1 MTSIGHFQL
10 LGLCL
15 FDALLGVF
23 VLWQFAG
30 ALRRMSWGSRPAG
43 ALTPAPKLSVIVPAR
58 NEERDIAVGLQ
69 SILQQNDVDL
79 EVIVVDDHSHDRTG
93 AIADGFAAADSRLT
107 VLHNPELRPGWLGK
121 VNAMQQA
128 AARAT
133 GGFLLF
139 TDADVRHA
147 PGCFSTTLMELQT
160 RGLDFFSLFP
170 KLQCVSFW
178 ENVNVP
184 LYVGGLAQLVAASIE
199 DERSPDAVGA
209 GAFLLVRAEVFR
221 AVGGFEPV
229 RTEMIDDVALA
240 RLIKQRGYRVAFRAA
255 PDLLSVRLFKGN
267 RDAFFGMTKNILGVL
282 NGRLWLAPAVVLL
295 AAFVVWTPILAIVI
309 GAAGGETT
317 LLIAGL
323 ATYALQYGTFLLG
336 RDVLEFH
343 RGKALFFPL
352 VAVVVACCM
361 ARALYYRFVRG
372 SVLWRGRAVRV
383 CDSPPI

>member
-1 MTSIGHFQL
+1 MTSIGHVQL

-15 FDALLGVF
+15 FDALLGVL

-30 ALRRMSWGSRPAG
+30 ALRRMKWRSRPSG
-43 ALTPAPKLSVIVPAR
+43 RLTRDIKLSVIVPAR
-58 NEERDIAVGLQ
+58 NEEQDIAVALD
-69 SILQQNDVDL
+69 SIVQEKNVDL
-79 EVIVVDDHSHDRTG
+79 EVIVVNDHSHDQTG
-93 AIADGFAAADSRLT
+93 AIADGFAATDGRVT
-107 VLHNPELRPGWLGK
+107 VLHDPELRPGWLGK

-133 GGFLLF
+133 GNILLF

-147 PGCFSTTLMELQT
+147 PDCFSTALMELQA

-170 KLQCVSFW
+170 KIQCVSFW

-184 LYVGGLAQLVAASIE
+184 LYVGGLAQLAAASIE

-221 AVGGFEPV
+221 AAGGFEPL
-229 RTEMIDDVALA
+229 RTEMFDDVALA

-255 PDLLSVRLFKGN
+255 PDLLCVRLFKGN
-267 RDAFFGMTKNILGVL
+267 GDAFFGMTKNILAGL
-282 NGRLWLAPAVVLL
+282 NGRLWLAPVVVLL
-295 AAFVVWTPILAIVI
+295 AAFVVWTPILAVVI
-309 GAAGGETT
+309 GAAAGETA
-317 LLIAGL
+317 LLLAGL
-323 ATYALQYGTFLLG
+323 ATYALQYGTMLRG
-336 RDVLEFH
+336 RDVLDFH

-352 VAVVVACCM
+352 VALVVACCM
-361 ARALYYRFVRG
+361 ARAPYYRFVRG

-383 CDSPPI
+383 CDAPQV